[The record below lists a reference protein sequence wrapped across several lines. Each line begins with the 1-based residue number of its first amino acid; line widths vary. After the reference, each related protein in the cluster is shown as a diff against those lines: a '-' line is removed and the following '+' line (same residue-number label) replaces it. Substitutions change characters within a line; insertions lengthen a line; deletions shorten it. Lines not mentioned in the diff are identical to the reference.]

1 MAKGGEADEE
11 AEDAKSLL
19 STPSSSSSSSA
30 HSPTQASAPPPRDP
44 SSPRTPR
51 TANRVRFQ
59 LDDPPVG
66 RHDGRRSRHARD
78 ESTDWLE
85 HEDYLTSPSSSLSN
99 GMRRDSTGHRVPLLT
114 DIEAPSV
121 TLASADDDDDFNAE
135 DHLESARPK
144 SGMRSAFMNMA
155 NSIM

>member
-1 MAKGGEADEE
+1 MAKGGDADEE
-11 AEDAKSLL
+11 GEDAQSLL
-19 STPSSSSSSSA
+19 SPSS
-30 HSPTQASAPPPRDP
+30 TASTAPNPPNQP
-44 SSPRTPR
+44 VPKNPR

-59 LDDPPVG
+59 LDDPPAG
-66 RHDGRRSRHARD
+66 RHDGREPPPYSRD
-78 ESTDWLE
+78 ESSAEEWLDD
-85 HEDYLTSPSSSLSN
+85 EDYMSTSAAN

-135 DHLESARPK
+135 DHLENARPK